1 MAHTG
6 EKHRED
12 TIIDPIWPSPRYV
25 IWGPG
30 GHFAGLRGHPG
41 SLGCSGIIENR
52 EKSFRML
59 SVAKM

>member
-25 IWGPG
+25 IFGPV
-30 GHFAGLRGHPG
+30 GHIAGLRGH
-41 SLGCSGIIENR
+41 SGV
-52 EKSFRML
+52 FGL
-59 SVAKM
+59 